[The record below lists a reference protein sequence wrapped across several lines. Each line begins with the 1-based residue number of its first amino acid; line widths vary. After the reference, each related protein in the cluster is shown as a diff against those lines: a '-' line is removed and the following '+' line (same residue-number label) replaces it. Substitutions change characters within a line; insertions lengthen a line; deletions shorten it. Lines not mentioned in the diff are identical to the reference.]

1 MNRLHKKC
9 IYASAGL
16 HALLISIVLFGA
28 AFFVKE
34 KTVPE
39 VQPITFVPS
48 KLIDDLL
55 SNSGGAAPEP
65 VNPPPPAPL
74 PEPPPVAAAPPEL
87 ASVPPKITPPPEPMA
102 PTPKRN
108 PTPIPV
114 EQKPPPPAPTVTKK
128 EEPKPEPPKRVERP
142 KPQIRPTFSSPTQ
155 SHTAAEAQRRE
166 REKAETDRLAKLK
179 ELQQNLRKGL
189 SPKLDWQSPGAGG
202 EAYANYGQEIM
213 RLYEQAW
220 RPPAEVASD
229 SAIVTVQVR
238 VSRNGK
244 VLADPITSRSGHGA
258 VDRSV
263 QDALDRVRAAGLPP
277 FPAGA
282 KDNERSFVIKFNLQ
296 SKRS

>member
-1 MNRLHKKC
+1 MSRLHKKC
-9 IYASAGL
+9 IFASAGL
-16 HALLISIVLFGA
+16 HTLLISILLFGA

-34 KTVPE
+34 KKTPE

-48 KLIDDLL
+48 KLIDELL
-55 SNSGGAAPEP
+55 SNPGGAAPEP
-65 VNPPPPAPL
+65 VNQPPPAPIPEPQ
-74 PEPPPVAAAPPEL
+74 PEPPPTAA
-87 ASVPPKITPPPEPMA
+87 PPPEPVA
-102 PTPKRN
+102 
-108 PTPIPV
+108 V
-114 EQKPPPPAPTVTKK
+114 PPPRPVAPLPAPKPAEKAPLPVVKK
-128 EEPKPEPPKRVERP
+128 EQPKPEPPKKVERP
-142 KPQIRPTFSSPTQ
+142 KPQIRPTFSSSTQ
-155 SHTAAEAQRRE
+155 SNAAAETQRRE
-166 REKAETDRLAKLK
+166 REKVEADRLDKLK

-238 VSRNGK
+238 VARNGK

-282 KDNERSFVIKFNLQ
+282 KDSERSFVIKFNLQ